1 MTCHWRVI
9 LSNKLPLL
17 HLVIT
22 SGWYCTTPRY
32 RGHELFCFNYYWTA
46 PTSLIL
52 PVHSKKPKNDQNGS
66 FLRNC
71 NFSTKDSWFET
82 SSLTETKL
90 YFESNCFSYQ
100 NYVTKIEIFHVL
112 VKMVLFE
119 KIFMFI
125 KGTRV
130 ILIRIRFSGH
140 LSKKTSGLWYPWVK
154 SGKLWY
160 DCDILKWKVAISDI
174 TAVSLSLIFRY
185 QRRKTRF
192 I

>member
-1 MTCHWRVI
+1 MNKMTCHWRVI

-32 RGHELFCFNYYWTA
+32 RGNELVCFNYNWTA
-46 PTSLIL
+46 QTSSIL
-52 PVHSKKPKNDQNGS
+52 PVHSKKPKIDQNRS

-71 NFSTKDSWFET
+71 YFSTKDSWFET

-90 YFESNCFSYQ
+90 YFESNCISSQ
-100 NYVTKIEIFHVL
+100 NYVTKNEVFRIL
-112 VKMVLFE
+112 VKMVLL
-119 KIFMFI
+119 K
-125 KGTRV
+125 RV
-130 ILIRIRFSGH
+130 PGSFWSEFDLKKFRVTVVS
-140 LSKKTSGLWYPWVK
+140 LSK

-174 TAVSLSLIFRY
+174 TVVSLSLKFW
-185 QRRKTRF
+185 
-192 I
+192 